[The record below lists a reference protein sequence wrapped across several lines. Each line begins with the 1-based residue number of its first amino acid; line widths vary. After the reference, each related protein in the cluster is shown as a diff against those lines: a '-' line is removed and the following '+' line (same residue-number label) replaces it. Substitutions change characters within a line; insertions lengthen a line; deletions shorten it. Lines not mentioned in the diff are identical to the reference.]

1 MQANSELEGVT
12 PRNHIFMQVC
22 IRGVHSYNGETI
34 GLELKE
40 LQRTPDV
47 AAASAVVR
55 QSPVAWIA
63 SSKPL
68 RFVEET
74 APVRAH

>member
-1 MQANSELEGVT
+1 MERLDSNL
-12 PRNHIFMQVC
+12 RNW
-22 IRGVHSYNGETI
+22 
-34 GLELKE
+34 
-40 LQRTPDV
+40 QRTPDV

>member
-1 MQANSELEGVT
+1 M
-12 PRNHIFMQVC
+12 
-22 IRGVHSYNGETI
+22 I

-47 AAASAVVR
+47 AATSAVVR

-74 APVRAH
+74 VPVRPHQTQGMPGGSF